1 MSLFRGAHGEV
12 SLSWHFRCLKT
23 SFRTDP
29 NQEEQAM
36 AQDSTWQQA
45 TQHQV
50 SMAEIAIR
58 GAALLFDIQ
67 MQAARDLME
76 MQARSASVLGIP
88 DCSSLFKAADDRA
101 RRLFSG
107 SADELVNT
115 TRRATETVN
124 EVNRQLGR
132 LVERQAV
139 EIAEQM
145 RQGID
150 QLGRHAEQGLQQA
163 RHLVEKE
170 VDELERTAQ
179 QAKKQPG
186 QEAPA
191 PGKESKPSGR

>member
-1 MSLFRGAHGEV
+1 
-12 SLSWHFRCLKT
+12 
-23 SFRTDP
+23 
-29 NQEEQAM
+29 M
-36 AQDSTWQQA
+36 AQYSPSQQA

-50 SMAEIAIR
+50 HMAEIAIR
-58 GAALLFDIQ
+58 GTALLFDIQ

-88 DCSSLFKAADDRA
+88 DCSNLFKAADDRA
-101 RRLFSG
+101 RRLFSE

-115 TRRATETVN
+115 TRRATETVA
-124 EVNRQLGR
+124 EVNRQIGR
-132 LVERQAV
+132 LVEQQTV

-163 RHLVEKE
+163 RHLVEQE

-179 QAKKQPG
+179 QAKKQSG
-186 QEAPA
+186 QEAP
-191 PGKESKPSGR
+191 PPPPKESKPSGR